1 MLVSICVTTYQRP
14 EGLKRLLDGINQ
26 LTFKKVDSPNIEVI
40 VVENDRDGSACEL
53 CEYIRTSFKWTL
65 KSCIEPQR
73 GISYAR
79 NSSIKLASE
88 VTDFFALI
96 DDDEVPDPFWL
107 DELLFVQQEYNA
119 DVVTGPV
126 EPHFEDENVPDWVE
140 KGAFFA
146 PEHHATGYQKQIA
159 FTNNV
164 LFRSSILC
172 TLDIVFD
179 EHFALS
185 GGEDVDFFS
194 RIFKAGYKIIWANEA
209 IVREWIP
216 ESRTNVGWILQR
228 GYRTWGSHSVVEK
241 EVYPSPKIKLLR
253 IIKGGGLIIT
263 GFFLI
268 LPAFLQGKHALVRA
282 FLNIARGAG
291 TFVGLLGIRYKEY
304 K

>member
-1 MLVSICVTTYQRP
+1 MLVSICVITYQRP
-14 EGLKRLLDGINQ
+14 EGLKRLLDGLNQ

-40 VVENDRDGSACEL
+40 VVDNDCAGSACEL
-53 CEYIRTSFKWTL
+53 CQHIRTSFKWTL

-79 NSSIKLASE
+79 NSSIKSASE

-107 DELLFVQQEYNA
+107 DELLFVQQKYSA

-126 EPHFEDENVPDWVE
+126 EPHFEDKNVPDWVE

-146 PEHHATGYQKQIA
+146 PEQHATGYQKQVA

-164 LFRSSILC
+164 LFRSSILL
-172 TLDIVFD
+172 TLDTVFD
-179 EHFALS
+179 ERFALS
-185 GGEDVDFFS
+185 GGEDVDFFM
-194 RIFKAGYKIIWANEA
+194 RICKAGYKIIWANEA

-241 EVYPSPKIKLLR
+241 EIYPSSKVKLLR
-253 IIKGGGLIIT
+253 ITKGSGLIAT
-263 GFFLI
+263 GLVLI
-268 LPAFLQGKHALVRA
+268 LPSCLQGKYALVRSL
-282 FLNIARGAG
+282 LNISRGAG
-291 TFVGLLGIRYKEY
+291 TFAGLLGIRYKEY